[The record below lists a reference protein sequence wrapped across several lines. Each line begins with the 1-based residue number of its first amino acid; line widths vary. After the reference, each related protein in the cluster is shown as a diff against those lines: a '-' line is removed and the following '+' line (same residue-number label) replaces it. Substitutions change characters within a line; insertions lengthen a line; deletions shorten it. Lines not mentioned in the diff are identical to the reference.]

1 MIQKTVVKENPMK
14 ERTSQHLTPF
24 PVPQNAAAPVKTE
37 RAFLTF
43 WLTLLVGGSVL
54 SSLLT
59 LLGL

>member
-1 MIQKTVVKENPMK
+1 MK
-14 ERTSQHLTPF
+14 ERTSQHLISF